1 MLMTP
6 CYLCNMRYLIDTNI
20 YVYMMVEPDKLSR
33 DVDMLL
39 QDFDNV
45 LCMSVESLKEL
56 IIAYRN
62 KGLWSTVWHSE
73 EEMVKSVISSRIAL
87 LPLKP
92 EHMLRYSQMHINE
105 AQGHKDPSDHV
116 IIAQAITESIPLIS
130 SDRRFEF
137 YRKQG
142 LDFVF
147 NEK

>member
-1 MLMTP
+1 MTP

-39 QDFDNV
+39 QDYDNI

-62 KGLWSTVWHSE
+62 KGLWSTIWHSE
-73 EEMVKSVISSRIAL
+73 EEMVMSVISSRITL

-92 EHMLRYSQMHINE
+92 EHMLRYSQMRINE

-116 IIAQAITESIPLIS
+116 IIAQAITEDIPLIS